1 MKLVRFG
8 KKGNERPGIWIDN
21 EHILDVRSVAFHV
34 KDFNEHFFSNWG
46 LEQLKAL
53 LTDPCATYIS
63 SKNIRLGPPISRP
76 SKIICVGANY
86 PAHAKEFGH
95 KIPDEPIL
103 FSKATTALIGPT
115 DPIVL
120 PAHSN
125 TVDSEAEIAVVIS
138 KRTRNI
144 SANEAANHIAGYMLM
159 NDVTDRE
166 AQRKNGQWFLGKSA
180 DTFCP
185 AGPFLVTPDELPP
198 APQIYIQQEFNNI
211 SLQKAQLS
219 DIQFSIP
226 FLIEYISARITLLPG
241 DVIST
246 GTPPG
251 IGSARN
257 PQILMKP
264 NDVVKITAT
273 GLGFQHN
280 SVTITSSVF

>member
-8 KKGNERPGIWIDN
+8 EQGNEKPGIWVDDDR
-21 EHILDVRSVAFHV
+21 ILDIQSVAFHI
-34 KDFNEHFFSNWG
+34 KDFDEHFFSNWG
-46 LEQLKAL
+46 LEQLEAL
-53 LTDPCATYIS
+53 LTDPCATSIS
-63 SKNIRLGPPISRP
+63 SKNIRLGAPIARP

-95 KIPDEPIL
+95 EIPTEPIL

-115 DPIVL
+115 DPIIL
-120 PAHSN
+120 PSN
-125 TVDSEAEIAVVIS
+125 STIVDSEAEIAIVIG

-144 SANEAANHIAGYMLM
+144 SANEATSHIAGYMLL

-166 AQRKNGQWFLGKSA
+166 VQRKNGQWFLGKSP

-198 APQIYIQQEFNNI
+198 PSQINIQQHFNNTC
-211 SLQKAQLS
+211 LQNAMLS
-219 DIQFSIP
+219 EIQFSIP
-226 FLIEYISARITLLPG
+226 FLIEYISKKITLLPG

-251 IGSARN
+251 IGSARQ

-264 NDVVKITAT
+264 NSVVKISAT
-273 GLGFQHN
+273 GLGAQCN
-280 SVTITSSVF
+280 CVTMLS